1 MCDIQMNMCV
11 LSLQSE
17 SKWKQLSAL
26 AVAKNDFGLVQE
38 CMLKAQDYSGL
49 LLVATSSGD
58 AAMLEKLAQ
67 MTSEKG
73 HNNVAFLAYFL
84 LGRYLCIY

>member
-1 MCDIQMNMCV
+1 
-11 LSLQSE
+11 
-17 SKWKQLSAL
+17 
-26 AVAKNDFGLVQE
+26 
-38 CMLKAQDYSGL
+38 MLKAQDYSGL

-58 AAMLEKLAQ
+58 ATMLERLAQ

-84 LGRYLCIY
+84 LGRSVYLCIY

>member
-1 MCDIQMNMCV
+1 M
-11 LSLQSE
+11 SS
-17 SKWKQLSAL
+17 L
-26 AVAKNDFGLVQE
+26 AVAKNDFSLVQE

-58 AAMLEKLAQ
+58 ASMLERLAQ

-84 LGRYLCIY
+84 LGRCVYICVFIHLAVIFEI

>member
-1 MCDIQMNMCV
+1 MWC
-11 LSLQSE
+11 LQSE
-17 SKWKQLSAL
+17 SKWKLLSSL

-58 AAMLEKLAQ
+58 ATMLERLAQ

-84 LGRYLCIY
+84 LGRYLCIYKHI

>member
-1 MCDIQMNMCV
+1 M
-11 LSLQSE
+11 
-17 SKWKQLSAL
+17 
-26 AVAKNDFGLVQE
+26 AKNEFSLVQE

-58 AAMLEKLAQ
+58 ASMLERLAQ
-67 MTSEKG
+67 MTSDKG

-84 LGRYLCIY
+84 LGRYIFSYLQLFTNVILLMKYI